1 MVGGC
6 REQTFIYLCI
16 YYCIYNLDGD
26 GTVQE
31 LVNLLYSGLGPVKV
45 TRCFVEQCAY
55 IVG

>member
-1 MVGGC
+1 MVGGS